1 MWERNRRVDGVA
13 SMAWSLAPSTTRAQR
28 LQEVTPRRTVVGLV
42 AALDHDDDA
51 AIAAAD
57 DGLALAKPA
66 QRVISTV

>member
-1 MWERNRRVDGVA
+1 
-13 SMAWSLAPSTTRAQR
+13 MAWSLTPSTTRVQR

-51 AIAAAD
+51 AVAAPD

-66 QRVISTV
+66 QRVISAV

>member
-1 MWERNRRVDGVA
+1 M
-13 SMAWSLAPSTTRAQR
+13 
-28 LQEVTPRRTVVGLV
+28 QEVTLSSTVVGLV

-51 AIAAAD
+51 AVAAMD